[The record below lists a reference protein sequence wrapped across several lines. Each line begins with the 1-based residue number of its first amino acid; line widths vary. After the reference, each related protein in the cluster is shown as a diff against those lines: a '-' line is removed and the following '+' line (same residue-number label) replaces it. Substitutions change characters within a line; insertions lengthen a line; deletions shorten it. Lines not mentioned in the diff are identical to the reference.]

1 MSQAYQPPPSG
12 SGAGNQN
19 SGSVAFEDTT
29 KPVAYLCGDCDAKVV
44 LRRGDQIMC
53 RECGHR
59 VLYKERTNRMVQ
71 FEAR

>member
-1 MSQAYQPPPSG
+1 MSQAYQPPSQTVAT
-12 SGAGNQN
+12 GA
-19 SGSVAFEDTT
+19 SSRPTFEETI
-29 KPVAYLCGDCDAKVV
+29 KPVHYVCGDCDARVTVK
-44 LRRGDQIMC
+44 RGEQIMC